1 MVQGKATR
9 VWIKVTVMEIEYDH
23 KELFICEF
31 TVKINSFNC
40 EIKYISSE
48 INIVNKSIIYL

>member
-1 MVQGKATR
+1 
-9 VWIKVTVMEIEYDH
+9 MEIEYDH

-31 TVKINSFNC
+31 TVKINSFHC